1 LQARA
6 RRWRLERADAGHHR
20 LSADLILLVDDEEQI
35 RKLLESS
42 LQRRGYDVLVAT
54 DGIEALR
61 QIRAKMPDL
70 IVTDVNMPN
79 MNGFELTR
87 RLRADH
93 RTARVPIVMLS
104 ARKQAD
110 DILTGYA
117 EGADEYIAKPV
128 EMAVLAAKIEVL
140 IKRIKAT
147 AGEVIKR
154 GRVVVFLRG
163 KGGAGATTLA
173 VNCAVGLAETK
184 MYKTAILDLSLE
196 FGNVASHLNLKPQHT
211 LANLADTQPD
221 QLDDAT
227 FATFLAQDRSGVQLC
242 VGSDV
247 PEHAELVT
255 VSAVQQSIDRLR
267 RSSDYLMVDTPPS
280 FTQQTLAAIDMADG
294 ACVITEPHVASMKA
308 GRDCLDVLDKLSF
321 PRERTLLVVN
331 RTTQTGL
338 ETDEVARFFNRRPD
352 IVVPFTSAADD
363 AADRGRPIVV
373 LHPDNAAS
381 KQLRDLAAR
390 LTVLAPAGR

>member
-1 LQARA
+1 MCATRASGSHRTRSRRSSSGSRASIHRRRKTSRAPGSACPSFVRSSSSTAAKCGRTASSAAARCSTSCCRLQARA
-6 RRWRLERADAGHHR
+6 LRWRLERADAGSRR

-42 LQRRGYDVLVAT
+42 LQRRGYEVAVAF

-61 QIRAKMPDL
+61 QIRTKMPDL

-128 EMAVLAAKIEVL
+128 EMAVLAAKTEVL
-140 IKRIKAT
+140 IKRMKAT
-147 AGEVIKR
+147 AGEAIKR

-173 VNCAVGLAETK
+173 VNSAVSLAETK
-184 MYKTAILDLSLE
+184 MYKTAVLDLNLE
-196 FGNVASHLNLKPQHT
+196 FGNVGSHLNLKPQHT
-211 LANLADTQPD
+211 LA
-221 QLDDAT
+221 
-227 FATFLAQDRSGVQLC
+227 
-242 VGSDV
+242 
-247 PEHAELVT
+247 EHAELVT

-267 RSSDYLMVDTPPS
+267 RTSDYLMVDTQPS
-280 FTQQTLAAIDMADG
+280 FTPLTLAAIDTADG
-294 ACVITEPHVASMKA
+294 ACVVSEPHVASMKTGKA
-308 GRDCLDVLDKLSF
+308 CLDVLEKLSF
-321 PRERTLLVVN
+321 PKERTLLVIN
-331 RTTQTGL
+331 R
-338 ETDEVARFFNRRPD
+338 
-352 IVVPFTSAADD
+352 
-363 AADRGRPIVV
+363 
-373 LHPDNAAS
+373 
-381 KQLRDLAAR
+381 
-390 LTVLAPAGR
+390 

>member
-1 LQARA
+1 
-6 RRWRLERADAGHHR
+6 
-20 LSADLILLVDDEEQI
+20 LSADVILLVDDEEQI
-35 RKLLESS
+35 RKLLEAS
-42 LQRRGYDVLVAT
+42 LQRRGYEVVSAT

-104 ARKQAD
+104 ARKAAD

-117 EGADEYIAKPV
+117 EGADEYISKPV

-140 IKRIKAT
+140 IKRMKAT

-154 GRVVVFLRG
+154 GRVVVFLHG

-173 VNCAVGLAETK
+173 VNSAVSLAETK
-184 MYKTAILDLSLE
+184 MYKTGVLDLSLE

-211 LANLADTQPD
+211 LAELAETQLD

-227 FATFLAQDRSGVQLC
+227 FATFVAQDRSGVQVC
-242 VGSDV
+242 VGSDA
-247 PEHAELVT
+247 PERAELVT
-255 VSAVQQSIDRLR
+255 VGAVQQSIDRLR
-267 RSSDYLMVDTPPS
+267 RGSDYLMIDTPPS
-280 FTQQTLAAIDMADG
+280 FTQQTLAAIDTADG
-294 ACVITEPHVASMKA
+294 ACVVTEPHIASMKA
-308 GRDCLDVLDKLSF
+308 GRDCLEILDKLSF
-321 PRERTLLVVN
+321 PKERILLIVN

-352 IVVPFTSAADD
+352 IVVPFTPAFDD

-390 LTVLAPAGR
+390 LTILAPASR

>member
-1 LQARA
+1 MSDR
-6 RRWRLERADAGHHR
+6 
-20 LSADLILLVDDEEQI
+20 ILLVDDEEQI

-42 LQRRGYDVLVAT
+42 LQRRGYEVVIAS

-140 IKRIKAT
+140 IKRMKAT
-147 AGEVIKR
+147 VGEVTRR
-154 GRVVVFLRG
+154 GRVLVFLRG

-173 VNCAVGLAETK
+173 VNSAVALAETK
-184 MYKTAILDLSLE
+184 MYKTAVLDLSLE

-211 LANLADTQPD
+211 LADLAETPPD
-221 QLDDAT
+221 HLDDAA
-227 FATFLAQDRSGVQLC
+227 FATFIAQDRSGVQVC
-242 VGSDV
+242 VGSDT
-247 PEHAELVT
+247 PERAELVT
-255 VSAVQQSIDRLR
+255 VSAVQQSIDRIR
-267 RSSDYLMVDTPPS
+267 RGSDYLMVDTPPS
-280 FTQQTLAAIDMADG
+280 FTQQTLAALDTADG
-294 ACVITEPHVASMKA
+294 ACVVTEPHVASMKA

-321 PRERTLLVVN
+321 PKERVLFVVN

-338 ETDEVARFFNRRPD
+338 ETDEVSRFFNRRPD
-352 IVVPFTSAADD
+352 IVVPFTSAFDD
-363 AADRGRPIVV
+363 AADRGRPMIV

>member
-1 LQARA
+1 M
-6 RRWRLERADAGHHR
+6 
-20 LSADLILLVDDEEQI
+20 SADLILLVDDEEQI
-35 RKLLESS
+35 RKLLEAS
-42 LQRRGYDVLVAT
+42 LQRRGYEVVSAT

-104 ARKQAD
+104 ARKAAD

-117 EGADEYIAKPV
+117 EGADEYISKPV

-140 IKRIKAT
+140 IKRMKAT
-147 AGEVIKR
+147 AGEVVKR

-173 VNCAVGLAETK
+173 VNSAVSLAETK
-184 MYKTAILDLSLE
+184 MYKTGVLDLSLE

-211 LANLADTQPD
+211 LAELAETQLD

-227 FATFLAQDRSGVQLC
+227 FATFVAQDRSGVQVC
-242 VGSDV
+242 VGSDA
-247 PEHAELVT
+247 PERAELVT

-267 RSSDYLMVDTPPS
+267 RGSDYLMVDTPPS
-280 FTQQTLAAIDMADG
+280 FTQQTLAAIDTADG
-294 ACVITEPHVASMKA
+294 ACVITEPHIASMKA

-321 PRERTLLVVN
+321 PKERILLVVN

-352 IVVPFTSAADD
+352 IIVPFTPAFDD

-390 LTVLAPAGR
+390 LTMLAPASR

>member
-1 LQARA
+1 
-6 RRWRLERADAGHHR
+6 
-20 LSADLILLVDDEEQI
+20 LSADRILLVDDEEQI
-35 RKLLESS
+35 RKLLETS
-42 LQRRGYDVLVAT
+42 LQRRGYEVAVAS

-110 DILTGYA
+110 DILTGYS
-117 EGADEYIAKPV
+117 EGADEYIAKPI
-128 EMAVLAAKIEVL
+128 EMAVLSAKIEVL
-140 IKRIKAT
+140 IKRMKAT

-154 GRVVVFLRG
+154 GRVVVFIRG
-163 KGGAGATTLA
+163 KGGSGATTFA
-173 VNCAVGLAETK
+173 VNSAVALAETK

-196 FGNVASHLNLKPQHT
+196 FGNVASHLNLTPQRT
-211 LANLADTQPD
+211 LADLAGTQPE

-227 FATFLAQDRSGVQLC
+227 FATFIAQDRSGVQVC
-242 VGSDV
+242 VGSSR
-247 PEHAELVT
+247 PEQAELVT
-255 VSAVQQSIDRLR
+255 VGAVQQSIERLR
-267 RSSDYLMVDTPPS
+267 RGSDYLMVDTAAS
-280 FTQQTLAAIDMADG
+280 FTQPTLAAIDTADG
-294 ACVITEPHVASMKA
+294 ACVVCEPHVASMKA
-308 GRDCLDVLDKLSF
+308 ARDCLEVLEKLSF
-321 PRERTLLVVN
+321 PKERILLAVN

-352 IVVPFTSAADD
+352 IVVPFTPAFDD

-373 LHPDNAAS
+373 LHPDNASS